1 MTTDWSKIARG
12 DPEKTLM
19 QEQPEKDLA
28 EMVARLALEPA
39 LQAATTLTQ
48 YDKGPI
54 GNLDLE
60 ALVKALSDQTAQVN
74 SGDMSRAETML
85 TAQAHTLDVIFN
97 KLAQR
102 AINAEFPNQLE
113 SFLKLALRAQSQSR
127 ATWETLSTIKNPPVA
142 GYIKQANIAQGHQQ
156 VNNGAVPMTA
166 PSRARENTKPQNEL
180 LERTNGKRL
189 DASTACATSR
199 PDPQMATVGEVHR
212 PDVAE
217 G

>member
-1 MTTDWSKIARG
+1 MT
-12 DPEKTLM
+12 
-19 QEQPEKDLA
+19 QEQPERDLA
-28 EMVARLALEPA
+28 EMMARLALEPT
-39 LQAATTLTQ
+39 LQAAATLTQ
-48 YDKGPI
+48 YDKRPI

-85 TAQAHTLDVIFN
+85 TAQAHTLDAIFN

-102 AINAEFPNQLE
+102 AINAEFINQLE
-113 SFLKLALRAQSQSR
+113 RFLKLALRAQSQSR

-156 VNNGAVPMTA
+156 VNNRAVSMSA
-166 PSRARENTKPQNEL
+166 QSRARKNTKPQNEL
-180 LERTNGKRL
+180 LERTNGERL
-189 DASTACATSR
+189 DTSTACATSR

-212 PDVAE
+212 PDVDE